1 MVGNNPSIPTTI
13 SLVRHGHVYNP
24 ENITY
29 GRLPGFRISQMG
41 REQARAAAIA
51 LHDTPLAAAFCSPQ
65 LRARQTAELI
75 LAGHDNLTLAITP
88 LIDEVHM
95 PFEGISVNE
104 MIDRKWDVYTG
115 TGPEY
120 EQPVDLL
127 TRMRK
132 FITEAR
138 QQYAGR
144 HVLAITHGD
153 PIAFMMLWASDIP
166 AGPENKQ
173 ALTDLGLSDSYPAP
187 ASITT
192 FVYQTTAEDEV
203 PEFSYVRPY

>member
-1 MVGNNPSIPTTI
+1 
-13 SLVRHGHVYNP
+13 
-24 ENITY
+24 
-29 GRLPGFRISQMG
+29 
-41 REQARAAAIA
+41 
-51 LHDTPLAAAFCSPQ
+51 
-65 LRARQTAELI
+65 
-75 LAGHDNLTLAITP
+75 
-88 LIDEVHM
+88 
-95 PFEGISVNE
+95 

-115 TGPEY
+115 AGPEY
-120 EQPVDLL
+120 EQPVDLV

-138 QQYAGR
+138 QQYAGQ

-166 AGPENKQ
+166 AVPENKQ